1 MGVIRV
7 KKRRKMTTAQILIL
21 GFLCV
26 ILIGASL
33 LHLPLSSRSGAPV
46 PFADCVFTAVSATC
60 VTGLVVTD
68 TALTWSGF
76 GQAVILLMIQIGG
89 LGFMTL
95 AVMLSNLM
103 RRRVSARERVILA
116 NSYNLISFEGLMPFV
131 RRIFGGTLLIE
142 LCGAV
147 ALSFRFIP
155 LYGWGK
161 GIWRSVFH
169 SVSAFCNA
177 GFDLMGEESGA
188 FTSLTSFVRDPL
200 VNITVMLLIMIGGI
214 GFVVWDDILYYVKER
229 RRFSVYTKLVLTV
242 SAILWIGGALI
253 VAIPEWNNPATLG
266 MMSPGEKIM
275 ASLFQSVT
283 FRTAGFNTISLGDMH
298 TLPKLASVL
307 IMFVGGASGST
318 AGGVKV
324 GTVGILVYAAVL
336 HACGRKHI
344 TVFRRT
350 VPSDDAIRAFTVV
363 TVQFLV
369 TVIGALFLIGDGAE
383 LMTAL
388 FETFSASA
396 TVGLSL
402 GLTPTLSSASKVV
415 VMILMFF
422 GRVGILTIATLLS
435 DKEVRE
441 KNQMQYADT
450 HLMIG

>member
-33 LHLPLSSRSGAPV
+33 LHLPLSSRSGASV

-116 NSYNLISFEGLMPFV
+116 NSYNLISFEGLLPFV

-142 LCGAV
+142 LCGAG

-177 GFDLMGEESGA
+177 GFDLMGGESGGEPA
-188 FTSLTSFVRDPL
+188 PSCVPL
-200 VNITVMLLIMIGGI
+200 V
-214 GFVVWDDILYYVKER
+214 
-229 RRFSVYTKLVLTV
+229 
-242 SAILWIGGALI
+242 A
-253 VAIPEWNNPATLG
+253 
-266 MMSPGEKIM
+266 
-275 ASLFQSVT
+275 SVT
-283 FRTAGFNTISLGDMH
+283 L
-298 TLPKLASVL
+298 
-307 IMFVGGASGST
+307 SGCRS
-318 AGGVKV
+318 
-324 GTVGILVYAAVL
+324 
-336 HACGRKHI
+336 
-344 TVFRRT
+344 
-350 VPSDDAIRAFTVV
+350 
-363 TVQFLV
+363 
-369 TVIGALFLIGDGAE
+369 
-383 LMTAL
+383 
-388 FETFSASA
+388 
-396 TVGLSL
+396 
-402 GLTPTLSSASKVV
+402 VV
-415 VMILMFF
+415 VLYEVVDAHHLDVHFVFFLFHTIPFYFFFMIFAL
-422 GRVGILTIATLLS
+422 A
-435 DKEVRE
+435 
-441 KNQMQYADT
+441 
-450 HLMIG
+450 

>member
-1 MGVIRV
+1 MR
-7 KKRRKMTTAQILIL
+7 KKRGLTTPQILIL

-33 LHLPLSSRSGAPV
+33 LHLPIASRSGTPV
-46 PFADCVFTAVSATC
+46 PFADCAFTAVSATC

-76 GQAVILLMIQIGG
+76 GQAVILVMIQIGG

-116 NSYNLISFEGLMPFV
+116 NSYNLISFEGLLPFV

-155 LYGWGK
+155 MYGWGQ

-177 GFDLMGEESGA
+177 GFDLMGTESGA
-188 FTSLTSFVRDPL
+188 FTSLTSFARDPL
-200 VNITVMLLIMIGGI
+200 INITVMLLIMIGGI
-214 GFVVWDDILYYVKER
+214 GFVVWDDILYYIKER

-242 SAILWIGGALI
+242 SAVLWIGGALV

-266 MMSPGEKIM
+266 ALQPGEKVM
-275 ASLFQSVT
+275 ASFFQSVT
-283 FRTAGFNTISLGDMH
+283 FRTAGFNTISLNDMH
-298 TLPKLASVL
+298 ALPKLASVL

-324 GTVGILVYAAVL
+324 GTVGVLIYAAIL

-350 VPSDDAIRAFTVV
+350 IPSEDVIRAFTLV
-363 TVQFLV
+363 TVQFFV
-369 TVIGALFLIGDGAE
+369 TMLGAFFLIGDGAD
-383 LMTAL
+383 LMAAL

-402 GLTPTLSSASKVV
+402 GLTPTLSLASKIV
-415 VMILMFF
+415 VMTLMFF

-435 DKEVRE
+435 DKEVQE
-441 KNQMQYADT
+441 QNQMQYADT

>member
-1 MGVIRV
+1 MR
-7 KKRRKMTTAQILIL
+7 KKRGLTTPQILIL

-33 LHLPLSSRSGAPV
+33 LHLPIASRSGTPV
-46 PFADCVFTAVSATC
+46 PFADCAFTAVSATC

-76 GQAVILLMIQIGG
+76 GQAVILVMIQIGG

-155 LYGWGK
+155 MYGSVWQ

-177 GFDLMGEESGA
+177 GFDLMGSESGA
-188 FTSLTSFVRDPL
+188 FTSLTSFARDPL
-200 VNITVMLLIMIGGI
+200 INITVMLLIMIGGI
-214 GFVVWDDILYYVKER
+214 GFVVWDDILYYIKER

-242 SAILWIGGALI
+242 SAVLWIGGALV

-266 MMSPGEKIM
+266 ALQPGEKVM
-275 ASLFQSVT
+275 ASFFQSVT

-298 TLPKLASVL
+298 ALPKLASVL

-324 GTVGILVYAAVL
+324 GTVGVLIYAAIL
-336 HACGRKHI
+336 HSCGRKHI

-350 VPSDDAIRAFTVV
+350 IPSEDVIRAFTLV
-363 TVQFLV
+363 TVQFFV
-369 TVIGALFLIGDGAE
+369 TMLGAFFLIGDGAD

-402 GLTPTLSSASKVV
+402 GLTPTLSLASKIV
-415 VMILMFF
+415 VMTLMFF

-435 DKEVRE
+435 DKEVQE
-441 KNQMQYADT
+441 QNQMQYADT

>member
-1 MGVIRV
+1 M

-33 LHLPLSSRSGAPV
+33 LHLPISSRSGASV

-116 NSYNLISFEGLMPFV
+116 NSYNLISFDGLMPFV

-147 ALSFRFIP
+147 ALFFRFIP

-161 GIWRSVFH
+161 GIWCSVFH

-188 FTSLTSFVRDPL
+188 FTSLTSFARDPL
-200 VNITVMLLIMIGGI
+200 VNMTVMLLIMIGGI
-214 GFVVWDDILYYVKER
+214 GFVVWDDMLYYVKER

-350 VPSDDAIRAFTVV
+350 VPSEDVIRAFTVV

>member
-1 MGVIRV
+1 MR
-7 KKRRKMTTAQILIL
+7 KKRGLTTPQILIL

-33 LHLPLSSRSGAPV
+33 LHLPIASRSGTPV
-46 PFADCVFTAVSATC
+46 PFADCAFTAVSATC

-68 TALTWSGF
+68 TALTGSGF
-76 GQAVILLMIQIGG
+76 GQAVILVMIQIGG

-103 RRRVSARERVILA
+103 HRRVSARERVILA
-116 NSYNLISFEGLMPFV
+116 NSYNLISFEGLLPFV

-155 LYGWGK
+155 MYGWGQ

-177 GFDLMGEESGA
+177 GFDLMGTESGA
-188 FTSLTSFVRDPL
+188 FTSLTSFARDPL
-200 VNITVMLLIMIGGI
+200 INITVMLLIMIGGI
-214 GFVVWDDILYYVKER
+214 GFVVWDDILYYIKER

-242 SAILWIGGALI
+242 SAVLWIGGALV

-266 MMSPGEKIM
+266 ALQPGEKVM
-275 ASLFQSVT
+275 ASFFQSVT
-283 FRTAGFNTISLGDMH
+283 FRTAGFNTISLNDMH
-298 TLPKLASVL
+298 ALPKLASVL

-324 GTVGILVYAAVL
+324 GTVGVLIYAAIL

-350 VPSDDAIRAFTVV
+350 IPSEDVIRAFTLV
-363 TVQFLV
+363 TVQFFV
-369 TVIGALFLIGDGAE
+369 TMLGAFFLIGDGAD
-383 LMTAL
+383 LLAAL

-402 GLTPTLSSASKVV
+402 GLTPTLSLASKIV
-415 VMILMFF
+415 VMTLMFF

-435 DKEVRE
+435 DKEVQE
-441 KNQMQYADT
+441 QNQMQYADT

>member
-1 MGVIRV
+1 M
-7 KKRRKMTTAQILIL
+7 KKRRGLTTAQILIL

-33 LHLPLSSRSGAPV
+33 LHLPVASRSGTSV
-46 PFADCVFTAVSATC
+46 PFVDCVFTAVSATC

-116 NSYNLISFEGLMPFV
+116 NSYNLISFEGLLPFV

-142 LCGAV
+142 LCGAI
-147 ALSFRFIP
+147 ALAFRFIP

-161 GIWRSVFH
+161 GIWHSIFH

-177 GFDLMGEESGA
+177 GFDLMGGESGA
-188 FTSLTSFVRDPL
+188 FTNLTSFAPDTL

-266 MMSPGEKIM
+266 MMNPGEKVM

-350 VPSDDAIRAFTVV
+350 VPSEDVIRAFTVV

-369 TVIGALFLIGDGAE
+369 TMIGALFLIGDGAE
-383 LMTAL
+383 LMSAL

-402 GLTPTLSSASKVV
+402 GLTPTLSLASKIV

>member
-1 MGVIRV
+1 MR
-7 KKRRKMTTAQILIL
+7 KKRGLTTPQILIL

-33 LHLPLSSRSGAPV
+33 LHLPIASRSGTPI
-46 PFADCVFTAVSATC
+46 PFADCAFTAVSATC

-76 GQAVILLMIQIGG
+76 GQAVILVMIQIGG

-116 NSYNLISFEGLMPFV
+116 NSYNLISFEGLLPFV

-155 LYGWGK
+155 MYGWGQ

-177 GFDLMGEESGA
+177 GFDLMGTESGA
-188 FTSLTSFVRDPL
+188 FTSLTSFARDPL
-200 VNITVMLLIMIGGI
+200 INITVMLLIMIGGI
-214 GFVVWDDILYYVKER
+214 GFVVWDDILYYIKER

-242 SAILWIGGALI
+242 SAVLWIGGALV

-266 MMSPGEKIM
+266 ALQPGEKVM
-275 ASLFQSVT
+275 ASFFQSVT
-283 FRTAGFNTISLGDMH
+283 FRTAGFNTISLNDMH
-298 TLPKLASVL
+298 ALPKLASVL

-324 GTVGILVYAAVL
+324 GTVGVLIYAAIL

-350 VPSDDAIRAFTVV
+350 IPSEDVIRAFTLV
-363 TVQFLV
+363 TVQFFV
-369 TVIGALFLIGDGAE
+369 TMLGAFFLIGDGAD
-383 LMTAL
+383 LLAAL

-402 GLTPTLSSASKVV
+402 GLTPTLSLASKIV
-415 VMILMFF
+415 VMTLMFF

-435 DKEVRE
+435 DKEVQE
-441 KNQMQYADT
+441 QNQMQYADT

>member
-1 MGVIRV
+1 M
-7 KKRRKMTTAQILIL
+7 KKRRGLTTAQILIL

-33 LHLPLSSRSGAPV
+33 LHLPIASRSGVSV
-46 PFADCVFTAVSATC
+46 PFGDCVFTAVSATC

-155 LYGWGK
+155 MYGWGQ

-177 GFDLMGEESGA
+177 GFDLMGTESGA
-188 FTSLTSFVRDPL
+188 FTSLTSFARDPL
-200 VNITVMLLIMIGGI
+200 INITVMLLIMIGGI
-214 GFVVWDDILYYVKER
+214 GFVVWDDILYYIKER

-242 SAILWIGGALI
+242 SAILWIGGALV
-253 VAIPEWNNPATLG
+253 VAIPEWNNPSTLG
-266 MMSPGEKIM
+266 ALRPGEKVM
-275 ASLFQSVT
+275 VALFQSVT

-298 TLPKLASVL
+298 AVPKLASVL

-324 GTVGILVYAAVL
+324 GTVGILVYAAIL

-350 VPSDDAIRAFTVV
+350 VPSEDVIRAFTLV
-363 TVQFLV
+363 TVQFFV
-369 TVIGALFLIGDGAE
+369 TMLGAFFLIGDGAD

-402 GLTPTLSSASKVV
+402 GLTPTLSLASKIV

-435 DKEVRE
+435 DKEVQE

>member
-1 MGVIRV
+1 MK
-7 KKRRKMTTAQILIL
+7 KKRGLTTPQILIL

-33 LHLPLSSRSGAPV
+33 LHLPIASRSGTPV
-46 PFADCVFTAVSATC
+46 PFADCAFTAVSATC

-76 GQAVILLMIQIGG
+76 GQAVILVMIQIGG

-103 RRRVSARERVILA
+103 HRRVSARERVILA

-155 LYGWGK
+155 MYGWGQ

-177 GFDLMGEESGA
+177 GFDLMGTESGA
-188 FTSLTSFVRDPL
+188 FTSLTSFARDPL
-200 VNITVMLLIMIGGI
+200 INITVMLLIMIGGI
-214 GFVVWDDILYYVKER
+214 GFVVWDDILYYIKER

-242 SAILWIGGALI
+242 SAVLWIGGALV

-266 MMSPGEKIM
+266 ALQPGEKVM
-275 ASLFQSVT
+275 ASFFQSVT
-283 FRTAGFNTISLGDMH
+283 FRTAGFNTISLNDMH
-298 TLPKLASVL
+298 AVPKLASVL

-324 GTVGILVYAAVL
+324 GTVGILMYAAIL

-350 VPSDDAIRAFTVV
+350 VPSEDVIRAFTLV
-363 TVQFLV
+363 TVQFFV
-369 TVIGALFLIGDGAE
+369 TMLGAFFLIGDGAD

-402 GLTPTLSSASKVV
+402 GLTPTLSLASKIV
-415 VMILMFF
+415 VMTLMFF

-435 DKEVRE
+435 DKEVQE
-441 KNQMQYADT
+441 QNQMQYADT

>member
-1 MGVIRV
+1 M
-7 KKRRKMTTAQILIL
+7 KKRRGLTTAQILIL

-33 LHLPLSSRSGAPV
+33 LHLPVASRSGTSV
-46 PFADCVFTAVSATC
+46 PFVDCVFTAVSATC

-116 NSYNLISFEGLMPFV
+116 NSYNLISFEGLLPFV

-142 LCGAV
+142 LCGAI
-147 ALSFRFIP
+147 ALAFRFIP

-161 GIWRSVFH
+161 GIWHSIFH

-177 GFDLMGEESGA
+177 GFDLMGGESGA
-188 FTSLTSFVRDPL
+188 FTNLTSFAPDPL
-200 VNITVMLLIMIGGI
+200 INITVMLLIMIGGI
-214 GFVVWDDILYYVKER
+214 GFVVWDDILYYIKER

-266 MMSPGEKIM
+266 MMNPGEKVM

-350 VPSDDAIRAFTVV
+350 VPSEDVIRAFTVV

-369 TVIGALFLIGDGAE
+369 TMIGALFLIGDGAE
-383 LMTAL
+383 LMSAL

-402 GLTPTLSSASKVV
+402 GLTPTLSLASKIV

>member
-1 MGVIRV
+1 MK
-7 KKRRKMTTAQILIL
+7 KKRGLTTPQILIL

-33 LHLPLSSRSGAPV
+33 LHLPIASRSGTPV
-46 PFADCVFTAVSATC
+46 PFADCAFTAVSATC

-76 GQAVILLMIQIGG
+76 GQAVILVMIQIGG

-103 RRRVSARERVILA
+103 HRRVSARERVILA

-155 LYGWGK
+155 MYGWGQ

-177 GFDLMGEESGA
+177 GFDLMGTESGA
-188 FTSLTSFVRDPL
+188 FTSLTSFARDPL
-200 VNITVMLLIMIGGI
+200 INITVMLLIMIGGI
-214 GFVVWDDILYYVKER
+214 GFVVWDDILYYIKER

-242 SAILWIGGALI
+242 SAVLWIGGALV

-266 MMSPGEKIM
+266 ALQPGEKVM
-275 ASLFQSVT
+275 ASFFQSVT
-283 FRTAGFNTISLGDMH
+283 FRTAGFNTVSLNDMH
-298 TLPKLASVL
+298 AVPKLASVL

-324 GTVGILVYAAVL
+324 GTVGILMYAAIL

-350 VPSDDAIRAFTVV
+350 VPSEDVIRAFTLV
-363 TVQFLV
+363 TVQFFV
-369 TVIGALFLIGDGAE
+369 TMLGAFFLIGDGAD

-402 GLTPTLSSASKVV
+402 GLTPTLSLASKIV
-415 VMILMFF
+415 VMTLMFF

-435 DKEVRE
+435 DKEVQE
-441 KNQMQYADT
+441 QNQMQYADT

>member
-1 MGVIRV
+1 MR
-7 KKRRKMTTAQILIL
+7 KKRGLITPQILIL

-33 LHLPLSSRSGAPV
+33 LHLPLASRSGAPV

-155 LYGWGK
+155 MYGWGQ

-177 GFDLMGEESGA
+177 GFDLMGTESGA
-188 FTSLTSFVRDPL
+188 FTSLTSFALDPL

-214 GFVVWDDILYYVKER
+214 GFVVWDDILYYIKER

-242 SAILWIGGALI
+242 SAVLWIGGALV

-266 MMSPGEKIM
+266 ALQPGEKVM
-275 ASLFQSVT
+275 ASFFQSVT

-298 TLPKLASVL
+298 ALPKLASVL

-324 GTVGILVYAAVL
+324 GTVGVLIYAAIL
-336 HACGRKHI
+336 HSCGRKHI

-350 VPSDDAIRAFTVV
+350 IPSEDVIRAFTLV
-363 TVQFLV
+363 TVQFFV
-369 TVIGALFLIGDGAE
+369 TMLGAFFLIGDGAD

-402 GLTPTLSSASKVV
+402 GLTPTLSLASKIV
-415 VMILMFF
+415 VMTLMFF

-435 DKEVRE
+435 DKEVQE
-441 KNQMQYADT
+441 QNQMQYADT

>member
-1 MGVIRV
+1 MR
-7 KKRRKMTTAQILIL
+7 KKRGLTTPQILIL

-33 LHLPLSSRSGAPV
+33 LHLPIASRSGTPV
-46 PFADCVFTAVSATC
+46 PFADCAFTAVSATC

-76 GQAVILLMIQIGG
+76 GQAVILVMIQIGG

-103 RRRVSARERVILA
+103 HRRVSARERVILA
-116 NSYNLISFEGLMPFV
+116 NSYNLISFEGLLPFV

-155 LYGWGK
+155 MYGWGQ

-177 GFDLMGEESGA
+177 GFDLMGTESGA
-188 FTSLTSFVRDPL
+188 FTSLTSFARDPL
-200 VNITVMLLIMIGGI
+200 INITVMLLIMIGGI
-214 GFVVWDDILYYVKER
+214 GFVVWDDILYYIKER

-242 SAILWIGGALI
+242 SAVLWIGGALV

-266 MMSPGEKIM
+266 ALQPGEKVM
-275 ASLFQSVT
+275 ASFFQSVT
-283 FRTAGFNTISLGDMH
+283 FRTAGFNTISLNDMH
-298 TLPKLASVL
+298 ALPKLASVL

-324 GTVGILVYAAVL
+324 GTVGVLIYAAIL

-350 VPSDDAIRAFTVV
+350 IPSEDVIRAFTLV
-363 TVQFLV
+363 TVQFFV
-369 TVIGALFLIGDGAE
+369 TMLGAFFLIGDGAD
-383 LMTAL
+383 LLAAL

-402 GLTPTLSSASKVV
+402 GLTPTLSLASKIV
-415 VMILMFF
+415 VMTLMFF

-435 DKEVRE
+435 DKEVQE
-441 KNQMQYADT
+441 QNQMQYADT

>member
-1 MGVIRV
+1 MR
-7 KKRRKMTTAQILIL
+7 KKRGLTTPQILIL

-33 LHLPLSSRSGAPV
+33 LHLPIASRSGTPV
-46 PFADCVFTAVSATC
+46 PFADCAFTAVSATC

-76 GQAVILLMIQIGG
+76 GQAVILVMIQIGG

-155 LYGWGK
+155 MYGSVWQ

-177 GFDLMGEESGA
+177 GFDLMGTESGA
-188 FTSLTSFVRDPL
+188 FSSLTSFARDPL
-200 VNITVMLLIMIGGI
+200 INITVMLLIMIGGI
-214 GFVVWDDILYYVKER
+214 GFVVWDDILYYIKER

-242 SAILWIGGALI
+242 SAVLWIGGALV

-266 MMSPGEKIM
+266 ALQPGEKVM
-275 ASLFQSVT
+275 ASFFQSVT
-283 FRTAGFNTISLGDMH
+283 FRTAGFNTISLNDMH
-298 TLPKLASVL
+298 AVPKLASVL

-324 GTVGILVYAAVL
+324 GTVGILMYAAIL

-350 VPSDDAIRAFTVV
+350 VPSEDVIRAFTLV
-363 TVQFLV
+363 TVQFFV
-369 TVIGALFLIGDGAE
+369 TMLGAFFLIGDGAD

-402 GLTPTLSSASKVV
+402 GLTPTLSLASKIV
-415 VMILMFF
+415 VMTLMFF

-435 DKEVRE
+435 DKEVQE
-441 KNQMQYADT
+441 QNQMQYADT

>member
-1 MGVIRV
+1 
-7 KKRRKMTTAQILIL
+7 
-21 GFLCV
+21 
-26 ILIGASL
+26 
-33 LHLPLSSRSGAPV
+33 
-46 PFADCVFTAVSATC
+46 
-60 VTGLVVTD
+60 
-68 TALTWSGF
+68 
-76 GQAVILLMIQIGG
+76 
-89 LGFMTL
+89 MTL

-116 NSYNLISFEGLMPFV
+116 NSYNLISFEGLLPFV

-142 LCGAV
+142 LCGAI
-147 ALSFRFIP
+147 ALAFRFIP

-161 GIWRSVFH
+161 GIWHSIFH

-177 GFDLMGEESGA
+177 GFDLMGGESGA
-188 FTSLTSFVRDPL
+188 FTNLTSFAPDPL

-214 GFVVWDDILYYVKER
+214 GFVVWDDILYYIKER

-266 MMSPGEKIM
+266 MMNPGEKVM

-350 VPSDDAIRAFTVV
+350 VPSEDVIRAFTVV

-369 TVIGALFLIGDGAE
+369 TMIGALFLIGDGAE
-383 LMTAL
+383 LMSAL

-402 GLTPTLSSASKVV
+402 GLTPTLSLASKIV

>member
-1 MGVIRV
+1 M
-7 KKRRKMTTAQILIL
+7 KKRRGLTTAQILIL

-33 LHLPLSSRSGAPV
+33 LHLPVASRSGTSV
-46 PFADCVFTAVSATC
+46 PFVDCVFTAVSATC

-116 NSYNLISFEGLMPFV
+116 NSYNLISFEGLLPFV

-142 LCGAV
+142 LCGAI
-147 ALSFRFIP
+147 ALAFRFIP

-161 GIWRSVFH
+161 GIWHSIFH

-177 GFDLMGEESGA
+177 GFDLMGGESGA
-188 FTSLTSFVRDPL
+188 FTNLTSFAPDTL

-266 MMSPGEKIM
+266 MMNPGEKVM

-324 GTVGILVYAAVL
+324 GTVGILVYAAVV

-350 VPSDDAIRAFTVV
+350 VPSEDVIRAFTVV
-363 TVQFLV
+363 TVQFGDS
-369 TVIGALFLIGDGAE
+369 TVLD
-383 LMTAL
+383 
-388 FETFSASA
+388 
-396 TVGLSL
+396 
-402 GLTPTLSSASKVV
+402 
-415 VMILMFF
+415 
-422 GRVGILTIATLLS
+422 
-435 DKEVRE
+435 
-441 KNQMQYADT
+441 
-450 HLMIG
+450 

>member
-1 MGVIRV
+1 MR
-7 KKRRKMTTAQILIL
+7 KKRGLTTPQILIL

-33 LHLPLSSRSGAPV
+33 LHLPIASRSGTPV
-46 PFADCVFTAVSATC
+46 PFADCAFTAVSATC

-76 GQAVILLMIQIGG
+76 GQAVILVMIQIGG

-103 RRRVSARERVILA
+103 HRRVSARERVILA
-116 NSYNLISFEGLMPFV
+116 NSYNLISFEGLLPFV

-155 LYGWGK
+155 MYGWGQ

-177 GFDLMGEESGA
+177 GFDLMGTESGA
-188 FTSLTSFVRDPL
+188 FTSLTSFARDPL
-200 VNITVMLLIMIGGI
+200 INITVMLLIMIGGI
-214 GFVVWDDILYYVKER
+214 GFVVWDDILYYIKER

-242 SAILWIGGALI
+242 SAVLWIGGALV

-266 MMSPGEKIM
+266 ALQPGEKVM
-275 ASLFQSVT
+275 ASFFQSVT

-298 TLPKLASVL
+298 ALPKLASVL

-324 GTVGILVYAAVL
+324 GTVGVLIYAAIL

-350 VPSDDAIRAFTVV
+350 IPSEDVIRAFTLV
-363 TVQFLV
+363 TVQFFV
-369 TVIGALFLIGDGAE
+369 TMLGAFFLIGDGAD
-383 LMTAL
+383 LLAAL

-402 GLTPTLSSASKVV
+402 GLTPTLSLASKIV
-415 VMILMFF
+415 VMTLMFF

-435 DKEVRE
+435 DKEVQE
-441 KNQMQYADT
+441 QNQMQYADT